1 MKRDFLK
8 AMGLTDEQID
18 KIMSEHGTTVN
29 TIKSERDNFETERNR
44 LKDEIKNR
52 DGQITALE
60 KTAGSAEDVQK
71 ELQRV
76 KDENAKW
83 ESKYAGTL
91 LDAKIQLAVAKDAN
105 DANDILFFIK
115 KDGLKLAEDGTVEG
129 LDDQLKTLKESKPY
143 LFNAASQQQAPPPGG
158 QEDDLTP
165 PPGFIPGSQQRGNN
179 PKDPDPA
186 ALALADIER
195 RHGKQKEE

>member
-1 MKRDFLK
+1 M
-8 AMGLTDEQID
+8 
-18 KIMSEHGTTVN
+18 
-29 TIKSERDNFETERNR
+29 
-44 LKDEIKNR
+44 
-52 DGQITALE
+52 
-60 KTAGSAEDVQK
+60 
-71 ELQRV
+71 

-115 KDGLKLAEDGTVEG
+115 KDGLKLAEDGSVEG
-129 LDDQLKTLKESKPY
+129 LGDQLKSLKETKPY
-143 LFNAASQQQAPPPGG
+143 LFNASAQQQETPSPGG
-158 QEDDLTP
+158 DQTP
-165 PPGFIPGSQQRGNN
+165 PPPAGFTPGAQQRGNN

-195 RHGKQKEE
+195 RHGKQKEESQ

>member
-1 MKRDFLK
+1 MKREFLK

-29 TIKSERDNFETERNR
+29 TIKGERDNLATERDN
-44 LKDEIKNR
+44 LKNEIKNR

-60 KTAGSAEDVQK
+60 KTAGSAEDIQK

-76 KDENAKW
+76 KDENTKW
-83 ESKYAGTL
+83 ESKYAGTV

-115 KDGLKLAEDGTVEG
+115 KDGLKLAEDGSVEG
-129 LDDQLKTLKESKPY
+129 LEDQLKSLKESKPY
-143 LFNAASQQQAPPPGG
+143 LFNASAHQQETPPPGG
-158 QEDDLTP
+158 DQTP
-165 PPGFIPGSQQRGNN
+165 PPPGYIPGSQQRGNN